1 MNKRLINHSIEIR
14 NNKKKILIFLFWIFF
29 FPQQIVA
36 IENKI
41 LLKIDQEIIT
51 TIDVMNEFNYLSIL
65 NKKFQKLPKT
75 KALEIAKNSI
85 IRDEIK
91 KIELEKN
98 INLNNVYKKSNNE
111 LNLKLDEL
119 DELKK
124 YKYKYLEYKQKN
136 TDLET

>member
-14 NNKKKILIFLFWIFF
+14 NNKKKFLIFLFWIFF

-91 KIELEKN
+91 KIELEKHIN
-98 INLNNVYKKSNNE
+98 I
-111 LNLKLDEL
+111 
-119 DELKK
+119 
-124 YKYKYLEYKQKN
+124 
-136 TDLET
+136 